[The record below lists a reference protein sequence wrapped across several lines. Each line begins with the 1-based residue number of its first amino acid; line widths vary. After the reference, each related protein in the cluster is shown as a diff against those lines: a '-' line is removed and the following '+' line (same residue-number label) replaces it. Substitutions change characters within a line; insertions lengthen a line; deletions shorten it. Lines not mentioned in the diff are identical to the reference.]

1 MQVTRQPQVLDSG
14 TRCCVCVRHA
24 IRVGL
29 TIFVFISRNLPLLQ
43 TTPRTSQFLL
53 CFLTNIHT
61 TASRIFGI
69 MFSSKIFSLS
79 GRSFKLD
86 SEEDIEPHLKPLI
99 LAENVEEIHLGGNT
113 LGAPACKA
121 LASLL
126 RTKNTLQIAKFDDIF
141 TSRLLSEIPPALSS
155 LLTALLELPNL
166 HTVDLADNAF
176 GLNTVAPLVEFLSK
190 HVPLKHLILN
200 NNGMGPNA
208 GTQIADALTTLAERK
223 EEARKAG
230 HEVPDLETVICGRN
244 RLESGSMAAWAKA
257 YQAHKKVK
265 VVKMVQNGIR
275 QDGIQL
281 LLREGLKGCEA
292 LEVLDLQDNTF
303 TITGATAL
311 AEVVEGWKQIR
322 ELGVGDSLLGSRG
335 AVKLGEALGR
345 GGNRKL
351 EVLRLQYNEIDAKGV
366 QGVLRAANGSL
377 DKLRRVELNGN
388 KFSEDDEG
396 VEWLRLLLEERK
408 EEAGDVKEE
417 EWGLDE
423 FSDLEEES
431 DEEEEE
437 DVGSD
442 EEEEKEEEKERD
454 ERGERILKDAD
465 LEEASFVSQKKDDD
479 VDALADTLGKTEI

>member
-1 MQVTRQPQVLDSG
+1 MS
-14 TRCCVCVRHA
+14 
-24 IRVGL
+24 
-29 TIFVFISRNLPLLQ
+29 
-43 TTPRTSQFLL
+43 
-53 CFLTNIHT
+53 
-61 TASRIFGI
+61 
-69 MFSSKIFSLS
+69 SSKIFSLS
-79 GRSFKLD
+79 GRSLKLD

-99 LAENVEEIHLGGNT
+99 LDENVEEIRLGGNT

-126 RTKNTLQIAKFDDIF
+126 RTKNSLQIAKLDDIF

-223 EEARKAG
+223 EETRKAG
-230 HEVPDLETVICGRN
+230 HEVANLETVICGRN

-311 AEVVEGWKQIR
+311 AEVVERWKQIR

-351 EVLRLQYNEIDAKGV
+351 EVLRLQYNEIDTKGV
-366 QGVLRAANGSL
+366 QAVLRAANGSL

-423 FSDLEEES
+423 LSDLEEES
-431 DEEEEE
+431 DEEEEK

-442 EEEEKEEEKERD
+442 EEEENEEGKERE

-465 LEEASFVSQKKDDD
+465 QEEASFVSQKKDDD